1 MYQVVLLPR
10 AKEDIREAAKWYS
23 KRQKNLGKRYIDEV
37 REKVYF
43 IRQNPKSSNVR
54 YDMIRTAVLNV
65 FPFMIH
71 YSIDEPRKTII
82 VAAVLHTSRDPEAW
96 KSRVS

>member
-1 MYQVVLLPR
+1 
-10 AKEDIREAAKWYS
+10 
-23 KRQKNLGKRYIDEV
+23 
-37 REKVYF
+37 
-43 IRQNPKSSNVR
+43 
-54 YDMIRTAVLNV
+54 MIRTAVLNV